1 MASPR
6 SAPMPSDRGR
16 SLRHVRAAQ
25 LRTRATRQAIIQM
38 LLGTVFLVGALAY
51 ARAPDRHEQVN
62 LAWMAGLLVL
72 SALDVALGLR
82 TLVRLRLPRKFA
94 WVWMATTAA
103 WVLLS
108 VVV

>member
-38 LLGTVFLVGALAY
+38 LLGTVFLIGALSY
-51 ARAPDRHEQVN
+51 ARAPDRHAQAEANQSPQAQRGVQRRQHQQ
-62 LAWMAGLLVL
+62 AGHP
-72 SALDVALGLR
+72 GQ
-82 TLVRLRLPRKFA
+82 VRLRRRLG
-94 WVWMATTAA
+94 WVWMAATGA
-103 WVLLS
+103 WALLS
-108 VVV
+108 L